1 MKRTNIC
8 YFFIISTLFINV
20 VLFTHSTYCNKICAE
35 ISCGE
40 LIDKITILKIKAER
54 ISDPEKL
61 KNVHTELETLQKTCD
76 ENIVDYAAI
85 THLQETLQ
93 EINQALWDI
102 EDAIRVKERNKQ
114 FDDEFIQIARS
125 VYVTND
131 KRCVIKKEI
140 DKVLGSRITEE
151 KSYEE
156 FSSFDTFFE
165 DKKHSG

>member
-1 MKRTNIC
+1 MKRTNIS
-8 YFFIISTLFINV
+8 IGLFIQIL
-20 VLFTHSTYCNKICAE
+20 LFSCQTYCNKINAE

-61 KNVHTELETLQKTCD
+61 QNVLIELAALLQTHDEYIGKNEEVEQLQK
-76 ENIVDYAAI
+76 I
-85 THLQETLQ
+85 LQ

-102 EDAIRVKERNKQ
+102 EDAIRVKERKKE
-114 FDDEFIQIARS
+114 FDDEFIEIART
-125 VYVTND
+125 VYITND
-131 KRCVIKKEI
+131 KRCMIKKEI

-156 FSSFDTFFE
+156 FAT
-165 DKKHSG
+165 K

>member
-1 MKRTNIC
+1 MKRTNIS
-8 YFFIISTLFINV
+8 YISFTLGITIL
-20 VLFTHSTYCNKICAE
+20 LFSCQTYCNKISAE

-54 ISDPEKL
+54 ITDPEKL
-61 KNVHTELETLQKTCD
+61 KNVHTELEALQKTCD
-76 ENIVDYAAI
+76 EFIGKNDEVEQ
-85 THLQETLQ
+85 LQQTLQ

-102 EDAIRVKERNKQ
+102 EDAIRVKERKKE

-131 KRCVIKKEI
+131 QRCMIKKEI

-156 FSSFDTFFE
+156 FAT
-165 DKKHSG
+165 K